1 MLMLLPLCY
10 TPSREDSALQQPTV
24 TQVLES
30 HTRRL
35 MSLRGVVGT
44 AEGECA
50 GQPCIVVL
58 VDRLTP
64 TLRQS
69 IPSEIE
75 NIPVEVRET
84 GRIKPTVSS

>member
-1 MLMLLPLCY
+1 MMLLPLCC
-10 TPSREDSALQQPTV
+10 TSSRKDSALQQPTV
-24 TQVLES
+24 AQVLAR

-44 AEGECA
+44 AEGECV
-50 GQPCIVVL
+50 GQPCILVL

-69 IPSEIE
+69 IPSEID
-75 NIPVEVRET
+75 NVPVEVRET
-84 GRIKPTVSS
+84 GRIQPSESS

>member
-1 MLMLLPLCY
+1 
-10 TPSREDSALQQPTV
+10 
-24 TQVLES
+24 
-30 HTRRL
+30 

-44 AEGECA
+44 AEGECV
-50 GQPCIVVL
+50 GQPCILVL

-84 GRIKPTVSS
+84 GQIQPSESS

>member
-1 MLMLLPLCY
+1 
-10 TPSREDSALQQPTV
+10 
-24 TQVLES
+24 
-30 HTRRL
+30 

-50 GQPCIVVL
+50 GQPCILVL

-84 GRIKPTVSS
+84 GRIQPQL